1 MPRQPGTYQLHLEV
15 SDAARVS
22 VGKLGT
28 FLFPA
33 GRYIYTGSALNGI
46 EQRLARHRQP
56 YKKLHWHI
64 DYLLPHAQIVSVT
77 VLYSFERLECL
88 LNRQLLEQPEA
99 RVIVRGFGSSD
110 CRCRAHL
117 VYLGAIQASSVG
129 TASDITR
136 PL

>member
-33 GRYIYTGSALNGI
+33 GRYIYTGSALNGV

-56 YKKLHWHI
+56 HKKLHWHI
-64 DYLLPHAQIVSVT
+64 DHLLPHAQIVSVT
-77 VLYSFERLECL
+77 VLYSLERLECV
-88 LNRQLLEQPEA
+88 LNRQVMEQPGA
-99 RVIVRGFGSSD
+99 QVIVRGFGSSD
-110 CRCRAHL
+110 CRCTAHL
-117 VYLGAIQASSVG
+117 VYLGACRASPAGSSG
-129 TASDITR
+129 DTPS
-136 PL
+136 PH